1 MSSLQL
7 HGKLRAWRLCIFSPR
22 EMAHRFHLIFTKG
35 CSTPQKSIN
44 HHSRE
49 IMPKRSERSRKKEG
63 ESLGGRGGD
72 PERQRLR
79 QRAGGPG
86 HPAGLAK
93 GIFMTLIN
101 SSTVF
106 SSSSHLVEIKPGAG
120 IGAGAR
126 PLQLWPGGWGQDG
139 TSQCGHPRTRALG
152 SLAPCQAD
160 FSTEGPASAPG
171 LPSVSVCPHT
181 FVSHSPLLHLCP
193 PRSLSRS
200 FPCGG
205 F

>member
-22 EMAHRFHLIFTKG
+22 EMARHFHLIFTKG
-35 CSTPQKSIN
+35 CSTAQKSIN

-106 SSSSHLVEIKPGAG
+106 PSSSHLVEIKPGAG

-126 PLQLWPGGWGQDG
+126 PLQLWPGG
-139 TSQCGHPRTRALG
+139 LG
-152 SLAPCQAD
+152 SGRHVPVWASED
-160 FSTEGPASAPG
+160 EGPG
-171 LPSVSVCPHT
+171 LPRTLP
-181 FVSHSPLLHLCP
+181 
-193 PRSLSRS
+193 
-200 FPCGG
+200 G
-205 F
+205 